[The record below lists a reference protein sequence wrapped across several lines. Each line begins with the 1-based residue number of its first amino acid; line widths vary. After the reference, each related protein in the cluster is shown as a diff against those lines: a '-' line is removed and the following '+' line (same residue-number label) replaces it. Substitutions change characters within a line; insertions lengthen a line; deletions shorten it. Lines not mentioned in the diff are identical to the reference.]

1 MLGFSL
7 FISYMVLSALVVG
20 IVLIFEGI
28 VLNLRQK
35 CSELEKDEQDSK
47 KEQDD
52 ERTDK

>member
-20 IVLIFEGI
+20 IVAIFEYI

-35 CSELEKDEQDSK
+35 CSELEKDK
-47 KEQDD
+47 KENIK
-52 ERTDK
+52 ENKK